1 MLGRSTP
8 EYRHNFLSTTTTE
21 LKYDE
26 IGQKIIPSFICNGV
40 DNFSAIASC
49 DFPICLSVNGGKYIF

>member
-8 EYRHNFLSTTTTE
+8 EYRHNFLSTGTYIG
-21 LKYDE
+21 YDE